1 MDTSLVRFC
10 ITCNAERIV
19 SSEVEKCV
27 HCGSGLATLDAVS
40 LNQTVMLLQDN
51 PRSMNVN
58 QSDSSEH
65 ESAELFRES
74 LSVYRLESLLGSGAM
89 GYVYLATHEHLERK
103 CAVKILSP
111 RVVRHDEDYVARF
124 HNEGRTAAS
133 LVHPNIVTTHSI
145 GEHDGY
151 HFLEMEFIAGRTL
164 RELIDEEAKLT
175 PLRATAI
182 AAQIAEGL
190 GHAHSEGIIHSDLK
204 AENILLTS
212 QGIPKLVD
220 FGLAK
225 QLQDSD
231 PATTNK
237 LIGTPHYMAP
247 ELFNGIPPNKQSDV
261 YALGVCYFLML
272 TGRLPFYGESLT
284 ELRSAIVMQSLP
296 SLRELAP
303 GLSLEMAECLSLMM
317 SKAPANRP
325 RDGIEAAQL
334 LRAVMGQSRDLES
347 LLHEAFEG
355 SSDVVWKREEAGR
368 YSIIL
373 NLYDGRRQTL
383 YLEPSSH
390 RSSDRLL
397 LIYST
402 CCEADPSYFRKAL
415 RLNAELL
422 HGAIAIREID
432 GKDFFVMVDTYPRA
446 TVDPEE
452 IRRSVLEVGFHADEV
467 EKQLTG
473 IDRH

>member
-1 MDTSLVRFC
+1 VKCGARLTS
-10 ITCNAERIV
+10 
-19 SSEVEKCV
+19 
-27 HCGSGLATLDAVS
+27 LDAVS
-40 LNQTVMLLQDN
+40 LNETVILIPNSSGEGNGTQPGTPPQGLQ
-51 PRSMNVN
+51 
-58 QSDSSEH
+58 
-65 ESAELFRES
+65 ELFREQ
-74 LSVYRLESLLGSGAM
+74 LSVYHLESLLGAGAM
-89 GYVYLATHEHLERK
+89 GYVYLATHAQLGRK
-103 CAVKILSP
+103 CAIKILSP

-124 HNEGRTAAS
+124 HNEGRTTAA

-145 GEHDGY
+145 GEHGGY

-164 RELIDEEAKLT
+164 RELVDEEGKLT
-175 PLRATAI
+175 PLRATSL

-190 GHAHSEGIIHSDLK
+190 GYAHSEGIIHSDLK
-204 AENILLTS
+204 AENILLTP

-225 QLQDSD
+225 QVQESE
-231 PATTNK
+231 PGTTTK

-247 ELFNGIPPNKQSDV
+247 ELFNGVAPNTQSDV
-261 YALGVCYFLML
+261 YALGVCYFFML
-272 TGRLPFYGESLT
+272 TGQLPFSGETLT
-284 ELRSAIVMQSLP
+284 ELRSSIVMQPIP
-296 SLRELAP
+296 SLRESAP

-347 LLHEAFEG
+347 LLHEAFNG
-355 SSDVVWKREEAGR
+355 ATDVAWKREGGGR
-368 YSIIL
+368 YSIDL
-373 NLYDGRRQTL
+373 SLPDGRHQKL

-390 RSSDRLL
+390 RSADRLL

-402 CCEADPSYFRKAL
+402 CCEVDPGYFRDAL
-415 RLNAELL
+415 CMNAELL

-432 GKDFFVMVDTYPRA
+432 GQEYFVMVDTYPRA

-452 IRRSVLEVGFHADEV
+452 IRRSVLEVGFQADEV
-467 EKQLTG
+467 EKRLTG

>member
-1 MDTSLVRFC
+1 M
-10 ITCNAERIV
+10 
-19 SSEVEKCV
+19 K
-27 HCGSGLATLDAVS
+27 CGSRLTSLDAVS
-40 LNQTVMLLQDN
+40 LHETVILLPDASRERPSEDFLKN
-51 PRSMNVN
+51 PP
-58 QSDSSEH
+58 
-65 ESAELFRES
+65 ELFREQIS
-74 LSVYRLESLLGSGAM
+74 IYHLESLLGAGAM
-89 GYVYLATHEHLERK
+89 GYVYLATHAHLRRK

-124 HNEGRTAAS
+124 HNEGRTAAA

-145 GEHDGY
+145 GEHEGY
-151 HFLEMEFIAGRTL
+151 HFLEMEYIAGRTL
-164 RELIDEEAKLT
+164 RELVDEEGKLT
-175 PLRATAI
+175 PLRATAL

-190 GHAHSEGIIHSDLK
+190 GHAHSAGVIHSDLK
-204 AENILLTS
+204 AENILLTP
-212 QGIPKLVD
+212 QGVPKLVD

-225 QLQDSD
+225 QVQDSE
-231 PATTNK
+231 PGTTTK

-247 ELFNGIPPNKQSDV
+247 ELFNGVPPNRQSDV
-261 YALGVCYFLML
+261 YALGVCYFFML
-272 TGRLPFYGESLT
+272 TGQLPFSGETLT
-284 ELRSAIVMQSLP
+284 ELRSAIVMQPAP

-347 LLHEAFEG
+347 LLHEAFNG
-355 SSDVVWKREEAGR
+355 ASDVVWKREKEGR
-368 YSIIL
+368 YSINL
-373 NLYDGRRQTL
+373 NLPDGRHQKL

-390 RSSDRLL
+390 RSTDRLL

-402 CCEADPSYFRKAL
+402 CCEADPGYFQDAL
-415 RLNAELL
+415 RINAELL

-432 GKDFFVMVDTYPRA
+432 GKDYFVMVDTYPRA

-452 IRRSVLEVGFHADEV
+452 IRRSVLEVGFQADEV
-467 EKQLTG
+467 EKRLTG

>member
-1 MDTSLVRFC
+1 MDTSVVRFC
-10 ITCNAERIV
+10 VACNAQRLV
-19 SSEVEKCV
+19 SSETERCVKC
-27 HCGSGLATLDAVS
+27 GARLTSLDAVS
-40 LNQTVMLLQDN
+40 LHETVILLPEATRNRTGEPPQN
-51 PRSMNVN
+51 PPHDP
-58 QSDSSEH
+58 Q
-65 ESAELFRES
+65 ELFCEQ
-74 LSVYRLESLLGSGAM
+74 LAVYHLESLLGAGAM
-89 GYVYLATHEHLERK
+89 GYVYLATHEHLGRK
-103 CAVKILSP
+103 CALKILSP

-124 HNEGRTAAS
+124 HNEGRTAAA

-145 GEHDGY
+145 GECKGF
-151 HFLEMEFIAGRTL
+151 HFLEMEYIAGKTL
-164 RELIDEEAKLT
+164 RELVDEEGRLT
-175 PLRATAI
+175 PLRATSL

-204 AENILLTS
+204 AENILLTP
-212 QGIPKLVD
+212 QGVPKLAD

-225 QLQDSD
+225 QVQDSD
-231 PATTNK
+231 PGTTTK

-247 ELFNGIPPNKQSDV
+247 ELFNGVAPNSHSDV
-261 YALGVCYFLML
+261 YALGVCYFFML
-272 TGRLPFYGESLT
+272 TGQLPFAGETLT
-284 ELRSAIVMQSLP
+284 ELRSAVVNQPLP

-347 LLHEAFEG
+347 LLHEAFNG
-355 SSDVVWKREEAGR
+355 AADVTWKREEGGR
-368 YSIIL
+368 YSINL
-373 NLYDGRRQTL
+373 NLPDGRHQKL

-390 RSSDRLL
+390 RSADRLL

-402 CCEADPSYFRKAL
+402 CCEVDPGYYRDAL
-415 RLNAELL
+415 CMNAELL

-432 GKDFFVMVDTYPRA
+432 GQEYFVMVDTYPRA

-452 IRRSVLEVGFHADEV
+452 IRRSVLEVGFQADEV
-467 EKQLTG
+467 EKRLTG